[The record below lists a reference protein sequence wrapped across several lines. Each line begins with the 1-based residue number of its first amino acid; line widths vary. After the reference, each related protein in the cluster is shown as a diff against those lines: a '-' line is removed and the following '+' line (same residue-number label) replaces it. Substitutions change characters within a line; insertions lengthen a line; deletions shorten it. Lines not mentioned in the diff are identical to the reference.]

1 MSKTEKVSE
10 AYAKAGKPATLT
22 AKQIKAVMDASARIA
37 ASEPI
42 KKRILL
48 SISTRK
54 IRRQKMKL
62 SQGNSQIGPA
72 WQKQQAK
79 FLNARVSSRLVE
91 IAAASGGQK
100 RQRVLDRLNRMIGG
114 LNP

>member
-1 MSKTEKVSE
+1 MRTEKASAALVG
-10 AYAKAGKPATLT
+10 AGKPATLT
-22 AKQIKAVMDASARIA
+22 AKQIKAVMDASAQIA
-37 ASEPI
+37 ANEPI

-62 SQGNSQIGPA
+62 AQGNNQIGPA
-72 WQKQQAK
+72 WQKQQAA

-91 IAAASGGQK
+91 IAAASGGHK
-100 RQRVLDRLNRMIGG
+100 RQRALDRLNRMIGG
-114 LNP
+114 NG